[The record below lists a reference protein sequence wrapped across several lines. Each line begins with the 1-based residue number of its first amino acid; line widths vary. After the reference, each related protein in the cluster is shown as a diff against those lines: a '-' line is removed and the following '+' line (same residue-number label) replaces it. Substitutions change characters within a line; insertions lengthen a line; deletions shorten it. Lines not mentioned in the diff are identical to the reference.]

1 MMMGGWVN
9 HGALHAFGKDGMW
22 AVADGSNH
30 CAYIFDSKDQ
40 VITNFGTHGNG
51 NGQFKYP
58 RGVAFDDDNH
68 LYVVNNNIKRVLCL
82 ALL

>member
-1 MMMGGWVN
+1 
-9 HGALHAFGKDGMW
+9 MW

-30 CAYIFDSKDQ
+30 CVYIFDSKDQ

-51 NGQFKYP
+51 NGQFNYP

-68 LYVVNNNIKRVLCL
+68 LYVADSNNQRVQKFNIRGEYMLKFGKHGSNNG
-82 ALL
+82 